1 MNDASCGDL
10 PTLVMVDLGDPTRA
24 HGAVSETAN
33 HHTPT
38 HPHLAAALLMIGIV
52 VFLLVVS
59 VVSVR

>member
-1 MNDASCGDL
+1 MTRRNATSGHDA
-10 PTLVMVDLGDPTRA
+10 A
-24 HGAVSETAN
+24 SETAN
-33 HHTPT
+33 HHAPT

>member
-1 MNDASCGDL
+1 M
-10 PTLVMVDLGDPTRA
+10 THRDPTRA
-24 HGAVSETAN
+24 HDAASGSA
-33 HHTPT
+33 HHHAPT